1 MHAGKSSDD
10 DEFVKYFNQPPD
22 REFTWVNCDD
32 FSVLLIHGCIEEF
45 SGNERQIINKMREK
59 LNKILSGIEL
69 KWFEQII
76 ILYHHPNIT
85 FSENEFLIDK
95 KEIKQS
101 FSSMTNYIEGAL
113 GKISCIGEDLKK
125 RFIGLIPQLKLQKI
139 AIIKHRLM
147 HLFLPIDLDIQG
159 LIDIGFSK
167 EYISE
172 VIKTYKEITDPFEE
186 ARKIIYKN
194 MLSTQ
199 DESLE
204 SVIKNDL
211 SKKGVEA
218 AWNNIKDKLPE
229 RKGGDFWRIEEFC
242 QKIRSGDLD
251 KSEIFKINAENFHN
265 WYLDFEKVINELERA
280 LRSERE

>member
-1 MHAGKSSDD
+1 
-10 DEFVKYFNQPPD
+10 
-22 REFTWVNCDD
+22 
-32 FSVLLIHGCIEEF
+32 
-45 SGNERQIINKMREK
+45 
-59 LNKILSGIEL
+59 
-69 KWFEQII
+69 
-76 ILYHHPNIT
+76 
-85 FSENEFLIDK
+85 
-95 KEIKQS
+95 
-101 FSSMTNYIEGAL
+101 
-113 GKISCIGEDLKK
+113 
-125 RFIGLIPQLKLQKI
+125 
-139 AIIKHRLM
+139 
-147 HLFLPIDLDIQG
+147 
-159 LIDIGFSK
+159 
-167 EYISE
+167 
-172 VIKTYKEITDPFEE
+172 
-186 ARKIIYKN
+186 